1 MADDD
6 APPPRADASTAEE
19 ARLAYANLIAY
30 SRATTT
36 WCLRGSFEDAE
47 CVLAY
52 AGGSWIPVNC
62 NGAFRTDESV
72 PPAELIGRADTF
84 FAGRKRGYTV
94 KVRDTGQDDD
104 LEAFCTAAGLVAF
117 GETFPEMICREPFAD
132 VTPPDGIELRPV
144 TDERGLLDFMAV
156 NGDAYSIYGLP
167 PEVFTDSFDLPAQ
180 VLGDDDAAIV
190 VAYRGEQPVSAAL
203 TYSSDGIASLQ
214 WVGTVAAARQMGL
227 GRAMTQRVTNLAFER
242 GAARVTLQASE
253 MGEPVYTKLG
263 YETLYRYQNYC
274 RWEAPKC

>member
-1 MADDD
+1 MADHD
-6 APPPRADASTAEE
+6 APPPRADAPRADET
-19 ARLAYANLIAY
+19 RLAYANLIAY

-36 WCLRGSFEDAE
+36 WCRRGSFDDGEG
-47 CVLAY
+47 VLAY

-72 PPAELIGRADTF
+72 PAAELVGRADTF
-84 FAGRKRGYTV
+84 FARRKRGYTV

-104 LEAFCTAAGLVAF
+104 LEAHCTAAGLVAF
-117 GETFPEMICREPFAD
+117 GEPFPEMICREPFAD
-132 VTPPDGIELRPV
+132 VTPPEGIELRLV
-144 TDERGLLDFMAV
+144 TDEPGLADFMAV
-156 NGDAYSIYGLP
+156 NADAYSVYGLP
-167 PEVFTDSFDLPAQ
+167 PEVLTESFDQPAQ
-180 VLGDDDAAIV
+180 VLGDDDAAMV

-214 WVGTVAAARQMGL
+214 WVGTVAGARQMGL

-253 MGEPVYTKLG
+253 MGEPVYRTLG
-263 YETLYRYQNYC
+263 YKTLYRYQNYC
-274 RWEAPKC
+274 RWEAPKA

>member
-1 MADDD
+1 MPA
-6 APPPRADASTAEE
+6 
-19 ARLAYANLIAY
+19 
-30 SRATTT
+30 
-36 WCLRGSFEDAE
+36 
-47 CVLAY
+47 
-52 AGGSWIPVNC
+52 
-62 NGAFRTDESV
+62 
-72 PPAELIGRADTF
+72 AELIGRADTF
-84 FAGRKRGYTV
+84 FARRKRGYTV

-117 GETFPEMICREPFAD
+117 GEPFPEMICREPFAD
-132 VTPPDGIELRPV
+132 VTPPDGIELGPV
-144 TDERGLLDFMAV
+144 TDERGLSDFMAV
-156 NGDAYSIYGLP
+156 NADAYSVYGLP
-167 PEVFTDSFDLPAQ
+167 PEVFTDGFDLPAQ

-214 WVGTVAAARQMGL
+214 WVGTVAAARQKGL

-263 YETLYRYQNYC
+263 YETLYRYRNYC